1 MPKRVS
7 RDYRKTTPAKFLSFC
22 QKVKRC
28 LTDNPNYPDSVW
40 GGNVAVRQQ
49 LFEKVDA
56 IAVSYGLASN
66 GDRILI
72 RERDRLMQEIM
83 TLLDEVAPLLES
95 ASVRNPDALLT
106 TGFTI
111 SQERRAHSRTPKL
124 PLTSPTDFT
133 VVNSGD
139 PRRAIGS
146 ATAMP
151 GALNN
156 EIQLNRKDP
165 SLEEDWFHKAIFPD
179 ARNMVMDN
187 LEHGNTFFRM
197 RHHGQ
202 DGPGPW
208 SAVMSA
214 TIS

>member
-1 MPKRVS
+1 MLKRIS
-7 RDYRKTTPAKFLSFC
+7 RDFRRFTPAKFYSFC

-28 LTDNPNYPDSVW
+28 LTGNTNYPDSVF
-40 GGNVAVRQQ
+40 GPARQQ

-56 IAVSYGLASN
+56 FVVSYGLASN

-72 RERDRLMQEIM
+72 RERDRLMQEIIVI
-83 TLLDEVAPLLES
+83 LEEVASLLEA
-95 ASVRNPDALLT
+95 ASIRNPDALLT

-111 SQERRAHSRTPKL
+111 TQERRAHIRQPKL
-124 PLTSPTDFT
+124 PLTSPPDFT
-133 VVNSGD
+133 VVNAGE
-139 PRRAIGS
+139 RGRAVGS
-146 ATAMP
+146 ATATT
-151 GALNN
+151 GALNH

-165 SLEEDWFHKAIFPD
+165 SVEDDWFHKAVFPD

-187 LEHGNTFFRM
+187 LEPGNTFFRM

-208 SAVMSA
+208 SAIMTA

>member
-1 MPKRVS
+1 MQKRIK
-7 RDYRKTTPAKFLSFC
+7 RDYRKGSPAKFFFFC
-22 QKVKRC
+22 QNLKRC
-28 LTDNPNYPDSVW
+28 LTDNPNYPDSVL
-40 GGNVAVRQQ
+40 GATRQR

-56 IAVSYGLASN
+56 FVVAYGLASN

-72 RERDRLMQEIM
+72 RDRDKLMQEIM
-83 TLLDEVAPLLES
+83 VILDEVASLLDA
-95 ASVRNPDALLT
+95 ASIRNPDALLT

-111 SQERRAHSRTPKL
+111 TQERRAHIRAPKL
-124 PLTSPTDFT
+124 PLTSPPDFT

-139 PRRAIGS
+139 RGRAVGS

-151 GALNN
+151 GALNH

-187 LEHGNTFFRM
+187 LEPGNTFFRM
-197 RHHGQ
+197 RHHGH

-208 SAVMSA
+208 SAIMSA

>member
-1 MPKRVS
+1 MLKRIS
-7 RDYRKTTPAKFLSFC
+7 RDFRRCSPAKFFSLC
-22 QKVKRC
+22 QRVKRS
-28 LTDNPNYPDSVW
+28 LTGNNNYSDSVL
-40 GGNVAVRQQ
+40 GAVGQQ

-56 IAVSYGLASN
+56 FVVSYGLASN
-66 GDRILI
+66 GDRVLI
-72 RERDRLMQEIM
+72 RERDRLKQEIIVI
-83 TLLDEVAPLLES
+83 LEEVASLLEA
-95 ASVRNPDALLT
+95 ASIRNPDALLT

-111 SQERRAHSRTPKL
+111 TQERRSHPRQPKL

-133 VVNSGD
+133 VANSGETH
-139 PRRAIGS
+139 RAVGS
-146 ATAMP
+146 ATPMP
-151 GALNN
+151 GAFNQ

-165 SLEEDWFHKAIFPD
+165 SVEEDWFHKAIFPD

-187 LEHGNTFFRM
+187 LEPGNTFFRM

-208 SAVMSA
+208 SAIMSA

>member
-1 MPKRVS
+1 MPKRIK
-7 RDYRKTTPAKFLSFC
+7 RDYRRFAPAKFFSFC
-22 QKVKRC
+22 QKVRRC
-28 LTDNPNYPDSVW
+28 LTDNSNYPDPVFGS
-40 GGNVAVRQQ
+40 VRQQ

-56 IAVSYGLASN
+56 FVVSYGLASN

-72 RERDRLMQEIM
+72 RDRDKLIQEIIAI
-83 TLLDEVAPLLES
+83 LDEVASLLDA

-111 SQERRAHSRTPKL
+111 TQERRAHSRTPKL
-124 PLTSPTDFT
+124 PLTSPPDFT
-133 VVNSGD
+133 VVNAGES
-139 PRRAIGS
+139 RRAVGS

-151 GALNN
+151 GVLNN

-165 SLEEDWFHKAIFPD
+165 SVEEDWFHKAVFPD
-179 ARNMVMDN
+179 SRNMVMDN
-187 LEHGNTFFRM
+187 LEPGNTFFRM

-208 SAVMSA
+208 SAIMSA

>member
-1 MPKRVS
+1 MAKWIK
-7 RDYRKTTPAKFLSFC
+7 RDYRRFAPAKFFSFC
-22 QKVKRC
+22 QKVRRC
-28 LTDNPNYPDSVW
+28 LTDNSNYPDPVL
-40 GGNVAVRQQ
+40 GAVRQQ

-56 IAVSYGLASN
+56 FVVSYGLASN

-72 RERDRLMQEIM
+72 RDRDKLIQEIKAILEEVAS
-83 TLLDEVAPLLES
+83 LLDA

-111 SQERRAHSRTPKL
+111 TQERRAHSRLPKL
-124 PLTSPTDFT
+124 PLTSPPDFT
-133 VVNSGD
+133 VVNMGET
-139 PRRAIGS
+139 RRAIGS
-146 ATAMP
+146 ATAMT

-165 SLEEDWFHKAIFPD
+165 SVEEDWFHIAIFPD
-179 ARNMVMDN
+179 AKNMVMDN
-187 LEHGNTFFRM
+187 LEPGHTFFRM

-208 SAVMSA
+208 SAIMSA

>member
-1 MPKRVS
+1 MLKRIS
-7 RDYRKTTPAKFLSFC
+7 RNFRRSTPAKFFSFC
-22 QKVKRC
+22 LKVKRS
-28 LTDNPNYPDSVW
+28 LTDNPNYPESIL
-40 GGNVAVRQQ
+40 GATRQQ

-56 IAVSYGLASN
+56 LAVSYGLASN

-72 RERDRLMQEIM
+72 RERDRLIQEIVVI
-83 TLLDEVAPLLES
+83 LEEVAPLLEA
-95 ASVRNPDALLT
+95 ASVRNTDALFT

-111 SQERRAHSRTPKL
+111 TQERRSHPRTPKL
-124 PLTSPTDFT
+124 PLTSSTDFT
-133 VVNSGD
+133 VANSGET
-139 PRRAIGS
+139 RRAVGS
-146 ATAMP
+146 ATPMP
-151 GALNN
+151 GAFNQ

-165 SLEEDWFHKAIFPD
+165 SVEEDWFHKAIFPD

-187 LEHGNTFFRM
+187 LEPGNTFFRM

-208 SAVMSA
+208 SAIMSA